1 MCRLS
6 YATCHD
12 AGYANIG
19 RPAASS
25 CAFSGAIARPR
36 QSPDLYHAGAR
47 RPISRDALPDPLNCA

>member
-1 MCRLS
+1 MCRLP

-25 CAFSGAIARPR
+25 CAFSGAIASRV
-36 QSPDLYHAGAR
+36 S
-47 RPISRDALPDPLNCA
+47 RPIFTTQAHTAPFRAMRSLIR